1 MKYRA
6 RVTGGSVAC
15 LPACKNARPQSRL
28 LTSRIATSVMRGL
41 HSFLFVALSVVGT
54 GCGREHYL
62 PGKVSKTARDIAP
75 THVTDAN
82 FQTEVLESD
91 KTVLVDMW
99 APWCQPCIDM
109 KPTIREL
116 AQELA
121 GQVKIVELN
130 VDENPF
136 IQEKYEVDRY
146 PMLLIFIDG
155 VEVERLVGQK
165 SKLELIE
172 ALNAVDS
179 AGRFLADQD
188 ESQ

>member
-1 MKYRA
+1 MSPIHKLSL
-6 RVTGGSVAC
+6 VTLCAVCIGCGPEQRS
-15 LPACKNARPQSRL
+15 PGEDIR
-28 LTSRIATSVMRGL
+28 ATSV
-41 HSFLFVALSVVGT
+41 
-54 GCGREHYL
+54 
-62 PGKVSKTARDIAP
+62 IAP

-91 KTVLVDMW
+91 KTVLVDIW

-116 AQELA
+116 AQELD
-121 GQVKIVELN
+121 GQVKVAELN

-136 IQEKYEVDRY
+136 IQEKYEVERY
-146 PMLLIFIDG
+146 PMLLIFING
-155 VEVERLVGQK
+155 VEAERLAGQK

-179 AGRFLADQD
+179 SGRFLADQD

>member
-1 MKYRA
+1 M
-6 RVTGGSVAC
+6 SPIHI
-15 LPACKNARPQSRL
+15 LSL
-28 LTSRIATSVMRGL
+28 
-41 HSFLFVALSVVGT
+41 VALSAVCI
-54 GCGREHYL
+54 GCGPEQRS
-62 PGKVSKTARDIAP
+62 PGEDVRVPSVIAP
-75 THVTDAN
+75 MHVTDAN

-91 KTVLVDMW
+91 NTVLVDMW

-116 AQELA
+116 AQELD
-121 GQVKIVELN
+121 GQVKVAELN

-136 IQEKYEVDRY
+136 IQEKYEVERY
-146 PMLLIFIDG
+146 PMLLIFING
-155 VEVERLVGQK
+155 VEAERLVGQK

-179 AGRFLADQD
+179 SGRFLADQD

>member
-1 MKYRA
+1 M
-6 RVTGGSVAC
+6 SPIHM
-15 LPACKNARPQSRL
+15 LSL
-28 LTSRIATSVMRGL
+28 
-41 HSFLFVALSVVGT
+41 VALCAACI
-54 GCGREHYL
+54 GCCREQRA
-62 PGKVSKTARDIAP
+62 PGNDIRVPGVIAP

-109 KPTIREL
+109 KPTVREL
-116 AQELA
+116 AQGLT
-121 GQVKIVELN
+121 GKVKVAELN

-155 VEVERLVGQK
+155 VVVERLLGQK
-165 SKLELIE
+165 SKLELIK

-179 AGRFLADQD
+179 SGRFPADPD
-188 ESQ
+188 ENQ

>member
-1 MKYRA
+1 M
-6 RVTGGSVAC
+6 
-15 LPACKNARPQSRL
+15 RPIHKLSL
-28 LTSRIATSVMRGL
+28 
-41 HSFLFVALSVVGT
+41 VALCAVCIGCRREQRSPGEDIRAPSV
-54 GCGREHYL
+54 
-62 PGKVSKTARDIAP
+62 IAP

-91 KTVLVDMW
+91 KTVLVDIW

-116 AQELA
+116 AQELD
-121 GQVKIVELN
+121 GQVKVAELN

-136 IQEKYEVDRY
+136 IQEKYEVERY
-146 PMLLIFIDG
+146 PMLLIFING
-155 VEVERLVGQK
+155 VEAERLVGQK

-179 AGRFLADQD
+179 SGRFLADQD

>member
-1 MKYRA
+1 M
-6 RVTGGSVAC
+6 S
-15 LPACKNARPQSRL
+15 LIHMLSL
-28 LTSRIATSVMRGL
+28 
-41 HSFLFVALSVVGT
+41 VALCAVCI
-54 GCGREHYL
+54 GCGREQRW
-62 PGKVSKTARDIAP
+62 PGEDLRVPGVIAP

-82 FQTEVLESD
+82 FQTEVLESE

-121 GQVKIVELN
+121 GKVKVAELS

-136 IQEKYEVDRY
+136 IQEKYEVNRY

-165 SKLELIE
+165 SKLELFE

-179 AGRFLADQD
+179 SGRSPADPD
-188 ESQ
+188 ENQ

>member
-1 MKYRA
+1 M
-6 RVTGGSVAC
+6 SPIHFLLLVAPC
-15 LPACKNARPQSRL
+15 AVC
-28 LTSRIATSVMRGL
+28 I
-41 HSFLFVALSVVGT
+41 
-54 GCGREHYL
+54 GCGREQRS
-62 PGKVSKTARDIAP
+62 PKQDIRIPSVSAP

-82 FQTEVLESD
+82 FDTEVLESD

-109 KPTIREL
+109 KPTVREL
-116 AQELA
+116 AQGLT
-121 GQVKIVELN
+121 GKVKVAELN

-146 PMLLIFIDG
+146 PMLLIFING

-179 AGRFLADQD
+179 SGRFPADPD
-188 ESQ
+188 ENQ

>member
-1 MKYRA
+1 MN
-6 RVTGGSVAC
+6 
-15 LPACKNARPQSRL
+15 P
-28 LTSRIATSVMRGL
+28 IHM
-41 HSFLFVALSVVGT
+41 LSLVVLCAYCI
-54 GCGREHYL
+54 GCGPEQHS
-62 PGKVSKTARDIAP
+62 PGEDTRVSSVIAP

-82 FQTEVLESD
+82 FQAEVLESD
-91 KTVLVDMW
+91 NTVLVDMW

-116 AQELA
+116 AQELD
-121 GQVKIVELN
+121 GQVKVAELN

-136 IQEKYEVDRY
+136 IQEKYEVERY
-146 PMLLIFIDG
+146 PMLLIFING
-155 VEVERLVGQK
+155 VEAERLVGQK